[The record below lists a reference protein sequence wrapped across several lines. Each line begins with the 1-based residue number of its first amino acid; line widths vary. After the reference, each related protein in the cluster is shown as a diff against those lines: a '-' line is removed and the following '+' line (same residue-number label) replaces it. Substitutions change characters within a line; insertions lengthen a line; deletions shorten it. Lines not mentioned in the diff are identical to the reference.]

1 MASVLKFKPI
11 PQLRIDPPP
20 ESAAQRR
27 VRRGSRGLAM
37 LFTGLFAL
45 FAGVMAVGLA
55 AMLFYD
61 GEGLRMGPSGTYI
74 GGGPAD
80 TVAFGSL
87 PLDQRLVYVV
97 VGAVRYVPVLML
109 FWHLRALFAT
119 YAAGQVFSR
128 GAGVTFSRIGAW
140 LTTYAVT
147 PLLCHLVLDATG
159 YELDAQWLHLASVQ
173 AFVIGLMVMVIG
185 QVMQVGREI
194 QEDREGFV

>member
-1 MASVLKFKPI
+1 MASVLKFEPA
-11 PQLRIDPPP
+11 PQLVAAPPP

-27 VRRGSRGLAM
+27 VRLGSRGLAR
-37 LFTGLFAL
+37 LFTGLFGM
-45 FAGVMAVGLA
+45 FAAIMVVGLA

-61 GEGLRMGPSGTYI
+61 GEMLRMGPSGTYV

-109 FWHLRALFAT
+109 FWHLRALFTA
-119 YAAGQVFSR
+119 YAVGQVFSR
-128 GAGVTFSRIGAW
+128 GAGVTFGRIGAW
-140 LTTYAVT
+140 LTAYALT

-159 YELDAQWLHLASVQ
+159 YEVDKQWLHLASVQ
-173 AFVIGLMVMVIG
+173 AFVLGLLVMVIG
-185 QVMQVGREI
+185 QVMQVGCEI

>member
-1 MASVLKFKPI
+1 MASVLKFEPI

-27 VRRGSRGLAM
+27 VRLGSRGLAM
-37 LFTGLFAL
+37 LFTGLFAM
-45 FAGVMAVGLA
+45 FAAIMVVGLL
-55 AMLFYD
+55 AMLFYA

-109 FWHLRALFAT
+109 FWQLRALFAT

-128 GAGVTFSRIGAW
+128 GAGVTFTRLGAW
-140 LTTYAVT
+140 LTAYALT
-147 PLLCHLVLDATG
+147 PLLCHLMLDATG
-159 YELDAQWLHLASVQ
+159 YELDEQWLHLASVQ
-173 AFVIGLMVMVIG
+173 AFVLGLLVMVIG

>member
-1 MASVLKFKPI
+1 MASVYTFEPI
-11 PQLRIDPPP
+11 PRVRAEAPP
-20 ESAAQRR
+20 ESIAQRR
-27 VRRGSRGLAM
+27 VRRGSRALAL
-37 LFTGLFAL
+37 LFTGLFGL
-45 FAGVMAVGLA
+45 FAGVMAIGLA

-61 GEGLRMGPSGTYI
+61 GEMLRMGPSGTYV

-87 PLDQRLVYVV
+87 PLDQRLVYVG

-109 FWHLRALFAT
+109 FWHLRALFTT
-119 YAAGQVFSR
+119 YAAGRVFSR

-140 LTTYAVT
+140 LTAYALT
-147 PLLCHLVLDATG
+147 PWLCHLVLDATG

-185 QVMQVGREI
+185 QVMQVGCEI